1 MATRYG
7 IRSGCRECGPNY
19 VDHDLIP
26 VPDGMPDEPGFVV
39 LLSEHRT
46 AIAEAERRAYSRAV
60 DEGVPYVWDQ
70 EEVDDLR
77 RQGAERERAGIRAA
91 VLKLRK
97 PWQRAYMDT
106 DVLAVIDARGKSV
119 PRVLTA
125 DDPEPAV
132 GSVVLLPEHPGV
144 TSTATRG
151 TFGWWRDSAW
161 PVLSWRELL
170 NGHGSVT
177 LIHDAGGE

>member
-1 MATRYG
+1 MERYAPYAG
-7 IRSGCRECGPNY
+7 GSMIEDPNGTLVKY
-19 VDHDLIP
+19 DDAQQ
-26 VPDGMPDEPGFVV
+26 
-39 LLSEHRT
+39 
-46 AIAEAERRAYSRAV
+46 AIAEAEQR
-60 DEGVPYVWDQ
+60 G
-70 EEVDDLR
+70 R
-77 RQGAERERAGIRAA
+77 RQLARQLVAHNVAAVTTDDPAYEAGQRDERARIRAGVKA
-91 VLKLRK
+91 IDPVEWALN
-97 PWQRAYMDT
+97 PEPA
-106 DVLAVIDARGKSV
+106 VLAVIDARGKSV